1 MGSVL
6 IKRDQNSKLN
16 HKLYFSRDKFDDSNS
31 SDNKDDDD
39 HNDHNNDFSCIN
51 NDQMKE

>member
-1 MGSVL
+1 MEGVL

-16 HKLYFSRDKFDDSNS
+16 HKQYFPHDKFYDSNS

-39 HNDHNNDFSCIN
+39 DPNDHND
-51 NDQMKE
+51 DLY